1 MGREGEE
8 TYTGALGDQE
18 KLGSMELPAV
28 ISYLVWVLGTEVRFT
43 L

>member
-1 MGREGEE
+1 MGREGKE
-8 TYTGALGDQE
+8 TYAGALGDQE

-28 ISYLVWVLGTEVRFT
+28 ISYPVWVLGTELRFA